1 MIHNGAS
8 WVGGWRDG
16 TRRAAWQ
23 WQPTIEAHDPS
34 PPIVLQDPT
43 IGAHPI
49 EAAFIESAAAVHGP
63 VVGATV
69 SAAAI
74 GSASEVPAPAVG
86 ASIVAGFVES
96 AAEVYAPDV
105 GEEAPT
111 APPPVAVVGGGGG
124 GSSRGRPGRLF
135 CTVEDARIDWKDE
148 VEVLLLSLAAIADED

>member
-49 EAAFIESAAAVHGP
+49 EAAFIASAAAVHGP
-63 VVGATV
+63 VVGA
-69 SAAAI
+69 SIDAAAVA
-74 GSASEVPAPAVG
+74 GASTAAAPAVG
-86 ASIVAGFVES
+86 AAVVAGFVAG
-96 AAEVYAPDV
+96 AAVVYAPTV
-105 GEEAPT
+105 ESGAEPEPEPEPYYRPIGGWVQIPYNRRNRRRWRRKRAEEEEL
-111 APPPVAVVGGGGG
+111 VAVAAAE
-124 GSSRGRPGRLF
+124 
-135 CTVEDARIDWKDE
+135 ED
-148 VEVLLLSLAAIADED
+148 